1 MGSKFCGRG
10 RNVMERN
17 IKLNQLKSGL
27 DTAFVDYTHNSSL
40 AYRPEFISNDYQ
52 NGKKVLSSLE
62 YELLHCDAFSIS
74 VAFIKMSGIA
84 PLLQVFKQLESRGIP
99 GRILTTD
106 YLTFSEP
113 EAFDKLNS
121 LKNISLKMYQTEG
134 EKDGFH
140 TKGYIFKDGKIYRI
154 IVGSSNLTASAIT
167 VNQEWNTKIVSSEN
181 GAVAK
186 DIISEFDRLW
196 NSERA
201 CDYADFIEDYR
212 IRYKIKKEQQKL
224 ARESEVISI
233 EKYKLEQ
240 NSMQVKFIE
249 SVMDLYESGEN
260 RALLIS
266 STGTGKTYASAFALR
281 EMLQKRA
288 KETGRNVRALFLV
301 HREQI
306 AKQALRSYKNVF
318 GERYSFG
325 LLSGNSKNYKSDIL
339 FSTMQMMAREDI
351 MKKFN
356 ANDFDIIIIDEVHRA
371 GADSYQRI
379 MNYFTPR
386 FWMGMTASP
395 DRTDGYDIYGLFNHN
410 IAYEIRLQ
418 QAMEEKLLCPFHY
431 FGITD
436 LEVDGHVIDDDD
448 LKNVQNFAKLVCD
461 DRVQYIMQQIEYYG
475 YSGDRVRGLMFCSSK
490 EEAKTL
496 SVKFNMRG
504 LRTIVLTGDSSQ
516 NEREDAILRLEQN
529 EQENALDYILT
540 VDIFNEG
547 VDVPAVNQV
556 IMLRPTESPIVFI
569 QQLGRGLR
577 KYVGKEYVVI
587 LDFIGNYMNNFMI
600 PIALSGDR
608 TYNKDTIR
616 KYVREGS
623 RVIPGESTIH
633 FDEISKKR
641 IFESIDSSKTTKS
654 FLKEKYFALKY
665 KLGRVPNI
673 LDFYEYGEIDP
684 MLFIQYS
691 RSYDQFVKTVDK
703 DFNIMFGDREEAIL
717 EFISSLVN
725 GKRVHELLM
734 LKCILNNEKMSP
746 DTYRELLE
754 EKGEIYREADYVSA
768 LNVLGKV
775 FVNAPSEKKRYSNI
789 EFISMDYAKN
799 GILRRA
805 SAFYSLF
812 SNNAF
817 VNEVESLV
825 KYGLKRYEDLF
836 KNHDEDNLVL
846 YEKYSRKDVCRILNW
861 EHDDSST
868 VYGYRIKHNT
878 CPIFVTYEKK
888 DDIANSTKY
897 EDQFINNQ
905 LFSWMTRSKVSLES
919 PESQKIINYS
929 KIGLK
934 IYLFIKKS
942 DGEGTDFYYMGKV
955 SPIDYMQTEIE
966 NDNGQKLPIMNF
978 KMKLEHSVRE
988 DIYEYFVG

>member
-1 MGSKFCGRG
+1 
-10 RNVMERN
+10 MEGN

-233 EKYKLEQ
+233 EKYKLEP

-386 FWMGMTASP
+386 FWIGMTASP

-461 DRVQYIMQQIEYYG
+461 DRVQYIMQQIEYYR
-475 YSGDRVRGLMFCSSK
+475 YSGDRVKGLMFCSSK

-577 KYVGKEYVVI
+577 KYAGKEYVVI

-799 GILRRA
+799 GMLRRA

>member
-1 MGSKFCGRG
+1 
-10 RNVMERN
+10 MEGN

-201 CDYADFIEDYR
+201 CDYVDFIEDYR

-233 EKYKLEQ
+233 EKYKLEP

-386 FWMGMTASP
+386 FWIGMTASP

-436 LEVDGHVIDDDD
+436 LEVNGHVIDDDD

-475 YSGDRVRGLMFCSSK
+475 YSGDRVKGLMFCSSK

-577 KYVGKEYVVI
+577 KYAGKEYVVI

-734 LKCILNNEKMSP
+734 LKCILNNEKMSL

-768 LNVLGKV
+768 VNVLGKV

-799 GILRRA
+799 GMLRRA

>member
-1 MGSKFCGRG
+1 
-10 RNVMERN
+10 MERN

-201 CDYADFIEDYR
+201 CDYVDFIEDYR

-233 EKYKLEQ
+233 EKYKLEP

-577 KYVGKEYVVI
+577 KYAGKEYVVI

-799 GILRRA
+799 GMLRRA

-934 IYLFIKKS
+934 IYLFIKKC

>member
-1 MGSKFCGRG
+1 
-10 RNVMERN
+10 MEKN
-17 IKLNQLKSGL
+17 INLKQLKSGL
-27 DTAFVDYTHNSSL
+27 NTAFINYTCDSNL

-74 VAFIKMSGIA
+74 VAFIKMSGIE
-84 PLLQVFKQLESRGIP
+84 PLLQVFKQLENRGVP

-121 LKNISLKMYQTEG
+121 LNNIKLKMYQTEG

-154 IVGSSNLTASAIT
+154 IVGSSNLTSSAIT
-167 VNQEWNTKIVSSEN
+167 INQEWNTKLVSSED
-181 GAVAK
+181 GSIAK
-186 DIISEFDRLW
+186 DIVSEFDRLW
-196 NSERA
+196 NSDRA
-201 CDYADFIEDYR
+201 LVYKDFIEDYR
-212 IRYKIKKEQQKL
+212 VRYKIKKEQQRI
-224 ARESEVISI
+224 ARESEIISI
-233 EKYKLEQ
+233 EKYKLEP

-249 SVMDLYESGEN
+249 NVMELYENGEN

-281 EMLQKRA
+281 EILRKRE
-288 KETGRNVRALFLV
+288 KETGRNVRALFVV

-306 AKQALRSYKNVF
+306 AKQALKSYKNVF
-318 GERYSFG
+318 GEKYSFG
-325 LLSGNSKNYKSDIL
+325 LLSGNSKDYNSDLL

-351 MKKFN
+351 MTKFN

-379 MNYFTPR
+379 MDYFMPR
-386 FWMGMTASP
+386 FWIGMTASP
-395 DRTDGYDIYGLFNHN
+395 DRTDGYDIYGLFDHN

-436 LEVDGHVIDDDD
+436 LEVDGHIIDDNAI
-448 LKNVQNFAKLVCD
+448 KNVQNFTNLVCD
-461 DRVQYIMQQIEYYG
+461 DRVNYIMQQMDYYG
-475 YSGDRVRGLMFCSSK
+475 YSGDKVKGLMFCRNK
-490 EEAKTL
+490 DEAEQL
-496 SVKFNMRG
+496 SAKFNMRG
-504 LRTIVLTGDSSQ
+504 LRTLVLTGDNSQ
-516 NEREDAILRLEQN
+516 REREEAILRLEQD
-529 EQENALDYILT
+529 ESENALDYIIT

-547 VDVPAVNQV
+547 VDMPAVNQV
-556 IMLRPTESPIVFI
+556 VMLRPTESPIVFI

-577 KYVGKEYVVI
+577 KYEGKEYVV
-587 LDFIGNYMNNFMI
+587 
-600 PIALSGDR
+600 
-608 TYNKDTIR
+608 
-616 KYVREGS
+616 
-623 RVIPGESTIH
+623 
-633 FDEISKKR
+633 
-641 IFESIDSSKTTKS
+641 
-654 FLKEKYFALKY
+654 
-665 KLGRVPNI
+665 I

-691 RSYDQFVKTVDK
+691 KSYDQFVKSVDK
-703 DFNIMFGDREEAIL
+703 DFTVSFSDKEEAIL

-725 GKRVHELLM
+725 GKRIHELLM
-734 LKCILNNEKMSP
+734 ISSLLNNEKISLE
-746 DTYRELLE
+746 TYKILLE
-754 EKGEIYREADYVSA
+754 EKGEKYRESDYVSA

-775 FVNAPSEKKRYSNI
+775 FVNAPAEKKRYNDI
-789 EFISMDYAKN
+789 EFISTDEAKN
-799 GILRRA
+799 GMLRRA
-805 SAFYSLF
+805 TLFYSLF
-812 SNNAF
+812 NNTRF
-817 VNEVESLV
+817 VNEMKCLV
-825 KYGLKRYEDLF
+825 RYGLRRYEDLF

-888 DDIANSTKY
+888 EDIANSTKY

-919 PESQKIINYS
+919 PESQKIINY
-929 KIGLK
+929 KEIGLK

-955 SPIDYMQTEIE
+955 SPVDYMQTEIK
-966 NDNGQKLPIMNF
+966 NDKGQKLPIMNF

-988 DIYEYFVG
+988 DIYEYFVD

>member
-1 MGSKFCGRG
+1 MWVA
-10 RNVMERN
+10 N
-17 IKLNQLKSGL
+17 
-27 DTAFVDYTHNSSL
+27 FV
-40 AYRPEFISNDYQ
+40 
-52 NGKKVLSSLE
+52 
-62 YELLHCDAFSIS
+62 
-74 VAFIKMSGIA
+74 
-84 PLLQVFKQLESRGIP
+84 
-99 GRILTTD
+99 
-106 YLTFSEP
+106 
-113 EAFDKLNS
+113 
-121 LKNISLKMYQTEG
+121 
-134 EKDGFH
+134 
-140 TKGYIFKDGKIYRI
+140 
-154 IVGSSNLTASAIT
+154 
-167 VNQEWNTKIVSSEN
+167 EN

-196 NSERA
+196 NSERV
-201 CDYADFIEDYR
+201 CDYVDFIEDYR

-233 EKYKLEQ
+233 EKYKLEP

-386 FWMGMTASP
+386 FWIGMTASP
-395 DRTDGYDIYGLFNHN
+395 DRTDGYEIYGLFNHN

-475 YSGDRVRGLMFCSSK
+475 YSGDRVKGLMFCSSK

-529 EQENALDYILT
+529 KQENALDYILT

-577 KYVGKEYVVI
+577 KYAGKEYVVI

-789 EFISMDYAKN
+789 EFISMDYEKN
-799 GILRRA
+799 GMLRRA

>member
-1 MGSKFCGRG
+1 
-10 RNVMERN
+10 MERN

-201 CDYADFIEDYR
+201 CDYVDFIEDYR

-233 EKYKLEQ
+233 EKYKLEP

-371 GADSYQRI
+371 GANSYQRI

-577 KYVGKEYVVI
+577 KYAGKEYVVI

-799 GILRRA
+799 GMLRRA

>member
-1 MGSKFCGRG
+1 MWVA
-10 RNVMERN
+10 N
-17 IKLNQLKSGL
+17 
-27 DTAFVDYTHNSSL
+27 FV
-40 AYRPEFISNDYQ
+40 
-52 NGKKVLSSLE
+52 
-62 YELLHCDAFSIS
+62 
-74 VAFIKMSGIA
+74 
-84 PLLQVFKQLESRGIP
+84 
-99 GRILTTD
+99 
-106 YLTFSEP
+106 
-113 EAFDKLNS
+113 
-121 LKNISLKMYQTEG
+121 
-134 EKDGFH
+134 
-140 TKGYIFKDGKIYRI
+140 
-154 IVGSSNLTASAIT
+154 
-167 VNQEWNTKIVSSEN
+167 EN

-233 EKYKLEQ
+233 EKYKLEP

-288 KETGRNVRALFLV
+288 KETGRNVRAIFLV

-339 FSTMQMMAREDI
+339 FSTMQMMAREDM

-386 FWMGMTASP
+386 FWIGMTASP

-418 QAMEEKLLCPFHY
+418 KAMEEKLLCPFHY

-577 KYVGKEYVVI
+577 EYAGKEYVVI

-746 DTYRELLE
+746 DAYRELLE
-754 EKGEIYREADYVSA
+754 EKGEIYREVDYVSA

-789 EFISMDYAKN
+789 EFISMDDAKN
-799 GILRRA
+799 GMLRRA

>member
-1 MGSKFCGRG
+1 
-10 RNVMERN
+10 MEEN
-17 IKLNQLKSGL
+17 INLKQLKSGL
-27 DTAFVDYTHNSSL
+27 NTAFIDYTYDSNL
-40 AYRPEFISNDYQ
+40 AFRPEFISNDYQ

-74 VAFIKMSGIA
+74 VAFIKMSGIE
-84 PLLQVFKQLESRGIP
+84 PLLQVFKQLENKGIP

-121 LKNISLKMYQTEG
+121 LNNISLKMYQTEG
-134 EKDGFH
+134 QKDGFH
-140 TKGYIFKDGKIYRI
+140 TKGYIFKQGKIYRI
-154 IVGSSNLTASAIT
+154 IVGSSNLTSSAIT
-167 VNQEWNTKIVSSEN
+167 INQEWNTKLVSSED
-181 GAVAK
+181 GLVAK
-186 DIISEFDRLW
+186 DIVSEFDRLW
-196 NSERA
+196 NDERA
-201 CDYADFIEDYR
+201 LDYKDFIDDYR
-212 IRYKIKKEQQKL
+212 VRYQIKKEQQRL
-224 ARESEVISI
+224 AKESEVISI
-233 EKYKLEQ
+233 EKYKLEP

-249 SVMDLYESGEN
+249 NIMDLYESGEN

-281 EMLQKRA
+281 EILKKRENEIGRKA
-288 KETGRNVRALFLV
+288 KALFVV

-306 AKQALRSYKNVF
+306 AKQAVKSYKNVF

-325 LLSGNSKNYKSDIL
+325 LLSGNSKEYDSDLL
-339 FSTMQMMAREDI
+339 FSTMQMMSREDI
-351 MKKFN
+351 MTKFA

-379 MNYFTPR
+379 MDYFKPR
-386 FWMGMTASP
+386 FWIGMTASP

-436 LEVDGHVIDDDD
+436 LEIEGHVIDDDTQ
-448 LKNVQNFAKLVCD
+448 KNVQSFTKLVCD
-461 DRVQYIMQQIEYYG
+461 DRVEYIMQQMDYYG
-475 YSGDRVRGLMFCSSK
+475 YSGDRVKGLMFCSSK
-490 EEAKTL
+490 DEAKEL
-496 SVKFNMRG
+496 SVKFNAKG
-504 LRTIVLTGDSSQ
+504 LNTLVLTGENSQ
-516 NEREDAILRLEQN
+516 IEREEAISRLEQD
-529 EQENALDYILT
+529 EQENSLDYILT

-556 IMLRPTESPIVFI
+556 VMLRPTESPIVFI

-577 KYVGKEYVVI
+577 KYDGKEYVVI

-623 RVIPGESTIH
+623 RIIPGESTIH

-641 IFESIDSSKTTKS
+641 IFESIDSSKTTKN
-654 FLKEKYFALKY
+654 LLREKYFALKY
-665 KLGRVPNI
+665 KLGRRPSV

-691 RSYDQFVKTVDK
+691 KSYDQFVKSVDK
-703 DFNIMFGDREEAIL
+703 DFSVTFGENEEAIL

-734 LKCILNNEKMSP
+734 LSCLLNNEKISS
-746 DTYRELLE
+746 DTYKKLLE
-754 EKGEIYREADYVSA
+754 EKGEKYREADYVSA

-775 FVNAPSEKKRYSNI
+775 FVNAPAEKKRYNDI
-789 EFISMDYAKN
+789 EFINADEAKK
-799 GILRRA
+799 GMLRRA
-805 SAFYSLF
+805 VAFYRLF
-812 SNNAF
+812 GNRAF
-817 VNEVESLV
+817 VDEMKCLV
-825 KYGLKRYEDLF
+825 KYGLRRYEDLF

-888 DDIANSTKY
+888 EDIANSTKY

-919 PESQKIINYS
+919 PESQKIINH
-929 KIGLK
+929 KETGLK
-934 IYLFIKKS
+934 IFLFIKKS
-942 DGEGTDFYYMGKV
+942 DGEGTDFYYMGRV
-955 SPIDYMQTEIE
+955 TPTDYQQTEIE
-966 NDNGQKLPIMNF
+966 NNKGQKLPIMNF
-978 KMKLEHSVRE
+978 KMKLEHAVRE

>member
-1 MGSKFCGRG
+1 
-10 RNVMERN
+10 MEGN

-233 EKYKLEQ
+233 EKYKLEP

-386 FWMGMTASP
+386 FWIGMTASP

-475 YSGDRVRGLMFCSSK
+475 YSGDRVKGLMFCSSK

-577 KYVGKEYVVI
+577 KYAGKEYVVI

-799 GILRRA
+799 GMLRRA

>member
-1 MGSKFCGRG
+1 MKE
-10 RNVMERN
+10 NTNLE
-17 IKLNQLKSGL
+17 KLEAGL
-27 DTAFVDYTHNSSL
+27 NTAFVDYANNSSL
-40 AYRPEFISNDYQ
+40 AYRPEFISNNYQ

-74 VAFIKMSGIA
+74 VAFIKMSGIE
-84 PLLQVFKQLESRGIP
+84 PLLQVFKQLENRGVP

-121 LKNISLKMYQTEG
+121 LNNIKLKMYQTEG

-154 IVGSSNLTASAIT
+154 IVGSSNLTSSAIT
-167 VNQEWNTKIVSSEN
+167 INQEWNTKLVSSED
-181 GAVAK
+181 GSIAK
-186 DIISEFDRLW
+186 DIVSEFDRLW

-201 CDYADFIEDYR
+201 LDYNEFIADYR
-212 IRYKIKKEQQKL
+212 VRYKIKKEQQKL
-224 ARESEVISI
+224 AKESEVISI
-233 EKYKLEQ
+233 EKYKLEP

-249 SVMDLYESGEN
+249 NVMELYENGEN

-281 EMLQKRA
+281 EILRKRE
-288 KETGRNVRALFLV
+288 KETGRNVRALFVV

-306 AKQALRSYKNVF
+306 AKQAVKSYKNVF
-318 GERYSFG
+318 GEKYSFG
-325 LLSGNSKNYKSDIL
+325 LLSGNSKDYNSDLL

-351 MKKFN
+351 MTKFN

-379 MNYFTPR
+379 MDYFMPR
-386 FWMGMTASP
+386 FWIGMTASP
-395 DRTDGYDIYGLFNHN
+395 DRTDGYDIYGLFDHN

-436 LEVDGHVIDDDD
+436 LEVDGHIIDDNAI
-448 LKNVQNFAKLVCD
+448 KNVQNFTNLVCD
-461 DRVQYIMQQIEYYG
+461 DRVNYIMQQMDYYG
-475 YSGDRVRGLMFCSSK
+475 YSGDKVKGLMFCRNK
-490 EEAKTL
+490 DEAEQL
-496 SVKFNMRG
+496 SAKFNMRG
-504 LRTIVLTGDSSQ
+504 LRTLVLTGDNSQ
-516 NEREDAILRLEQN
+516 REREEAILRLEQD
-529 EQENALDYILT
+529 ESENALDYIIT

-547 VDVPAVNQV
+547 VDMPSVNQV
-556 IMLRPTESPIVFI
+556 VMLRPTESPIVFI

-577 KYVGKEYVVI
+577 KYEGKEYVVI

-641 IFESIDSSKTTKS
+641 IFESIDSSKTTKN
-654 FLKEKYFALKY
+654 LLREKYFALKY
-665 KLGRVPNI
+665 KLGRIPNVF
-673 LDFYEYGEIDP
+673 DFYEYGEIDP

-691 RSYDQFVKTVDK
+691 KSYDQFVKSVDK
-703 DFNIMFGDREEAIL
+703 DFTVSFSDKEEAIL

-725 GKRVHELLM
+725 GKRIHELLM
-734 LKCILNNEKMSP
+734 ISSLLNNEKISLE
-746 DTYRELLE
+746 TYKILLE
-754 EKGEIYREADYVSA
+754 EKGEKYRESDYVSA

-775 FVNAPSEKKRYSNI
+775 FVNAPAEKKRYNDI
-789 EFISMDYAKN
+789 EFISTDEAKN
-799 GILRRA
+799 GMLRRA
-805 SAFYSLF
+805 TLFYSLF
-812 SNNAF
+812 NNTRF
-817 VNEVESLV
+817 VNEMKCLV
-825 KYGLKRYEDLF
+825 RYGLRRYEDLF

-888 DDIANSTKY
+888 EDIANSTKY

-919 PESQKIINYS
+919 QESQKIINY
-929 KIGLK
+929 KEIGLK

-955 SPIDYMQTEIE
+955 SPVDYMQTEIK
-966 NDNGQKLPIMNF
+966 NDKGQKLPIMNF

-988 DIYEYFVG
+988 DIYEYFVD

>member
-1 MGSKFCGRG
+1 MWVA
-10 RNVMERN
+10 N
-17 IKLNQLKSGL
+17 
-27 DTAFVDYTHNSSL
+27 FV
-40 AYRPEFISNDYQ
+40 
-52 NGKKVLSSLE
+52 
-62 YELLHCDAFSIS
+62 
-74 VAFIKMSGIA
+74 
-84 PLLQVFKQLESRGIP
+84 
-99 GRILTTD
+99 
-106 YLTFSEP
+106 
-113 EAFDKLNS
+113 
-121 LKNISLKMYQTEG
+121 
-134 EKDGFH
+134 
-140 TKGYIFKDGKIYRI
+140 
-154 IVGSSNLTASAIT
+154 
-167 VNQEWNTKIVSSEN
+167 EN

-201 CDYADFIEDYR
+201 CDYVDFIEDYR

-233 EKYKLEQ
+233 EKYKLEP

-288 KETGRNVRALFLV
+288 KETGRNVRTLFLV

-577 KYVGKEYVVI
+577 KYAGKEYVVI

-746 DTYRELLE
+746 DAYRELLE

-799 GILRRA
+799 GMLRRA

>member
-1 MGSKFCGRG
+1 
-10 RNVMERN
+10 MEGN

-233 EKYKLEQ
+233 EKYKLEP

-386 FWMGMTASP
+386 FWIGMTASP

-475 YSGDRVRGLMFCSSK
+475 YSGDRVKGLMFCSSK

-577 KYVGKEYVVI
+577 KYAGKEYVVI

-734 LKCILNNEKMSP
+734 LKCILNNEKMSI

-799 GILRRA
+799 GRLRRA

>member
-1 MGSKFCGRG
+1 
-10 RNVMERN
+10 
-17 IKLNQLKSGL
+17 
-27 DTAFVDYTHNSSL
+27 
-40 AYRPEFISNDYQ
+40 
-52 NGKKVLSSLE
+52 
-62 YELLHCDAFSIS
+62 
-74 VAFIKMSGIA
+74 
-84 PLLQVFKQLESRGIP
+84 
-99 GRILTTD
+99 
-106 YLTFSEP
+106 
-113 EAFDKLNS
+113 
-121 LKNISLKMYQTEG
+121 
-134 EKDGFH
+134 
-140 TKGYIFKDGKIYRI
+140 
-154 IVGSSNLTASAIT
+154 
-167 VNQEWNTKIVSSEN
+167 
-181 GAVAK
+181 
-186 DIISEFDRLW
+186 
-196 NSERA
+196 
-201 CDYADFIEDYR
+201 
-212 IRYKIKKEQQKL
+212 
-224 ARESEVISI
+224 
-233 EKYKLEQ
+233 
-240 NSMQVKFIE
+240 
-249 SVMDLYESGEN
+249 
-260 RALLIS
+260 
-266 STGTGKTYASAFALR
+266 
-281 EMLQKRA
+281 
-288 KETGRNVRALFLV
+288 
-301 HREQI
+301 
-306 AKQALRSYKNVF
+306 
-318 GERYSFG
+318 
-325 LLSGNSKNYKSDIL
+325 
-339 FSTMQMMAREDI
+339 
-351 MKKFN
+351 
-356 ANDFDIIIIDEVHRA
+356 
-371 GADSYQRI
+371 
-379 MNYFTPR
+379 
-386 FWMGMTASP
+386 MTASP

-475 YSGDRVRGLMFCSSK
+475 YSGDRVKGLMFCSSK

-556 IMLRPTESPIVFI
+556 IMLSHTESPIVFI

-577 KYVGKEYVVI
+577 KYAGKEYVVI

-608 TYNKDTIR
+608 TYNKDTIH

-799 GILRRA
+799 GMLRRA

-846 YEKYSRKDVCRILNW
+846 YEKYSRKDLCRILNW

-955 SPIDYMQTEIE
+955 SPIDYMQTETE

>member
-1 MGSKFCGRG
+1 MWVA
-10 RNVMERN
+10 N
-17 IKLNQLKSGL
+17 
-27 DTAFVDYTHNSSL
+27 FV
-40 AYRPEFISNDYQ
+40 E
-52 NGKKVLSSLE
+52 E
-62 YELLHCDAFSIS
+62 
-74 VAFIKMSGIA
+74 
-84 PLLQVFKQLESRGIP
+84 
-99 GRILTTD
+99 
-106 YLTFSEP
+106 
-113 EAFDKLNS
+113 
-121 LKNISLKMYQTEG
+121 
-134 EKDGFH
+134 
-140 TKGYIFKDGKIYRI
+140 
-154 IVGSSNLTASAIT
+154 
-167 VNQEWNTKIVSSEN
+167 

-233 EKYKLEQ
+233 KKYKLEP

-386 FWMGMTASP
+386 FWIGMTASP

-475 YSGDRVRGLMFCSSK
+475 YSGDRVKGLMFCSSK

-577 KYVGKEYVVI
+577 KYAGKEYVVI

-754 EKGEIYREADYVSA
+754 EKGEIYREVDYVSA

-799 GILRRA
+799 GMLRRA

>member
-1 MGSKFCGRG
+1 
-10 RNVMERN
+10 MERN

-62 YELLHCDAFSIS
+62 YELLHCDAFLIS

-84 PLLQVFKQLESRGIP
+84 PLLQVFKQLESRGIQ

-233 EKYKLEQ
+233 EKYKLEP

-281 EMLQKRA
+281 EMLQKRV
-288 KETGRNVRALFLV
+288 KETGRNVRVLFLV

-386 FWMGMTASP
+386 FWIGMTASP

-410 IAYEIRLQ
+410 IAYEIRFQ

-577 KYVGKEYVVI
+577 KYAGKEYVVI

-768 LNVLGKV
+768 VNVLGKV

-799 GILRRA
+799 GMLRRA

-966 NDNGQKLPIMNF
+966 NDNGQKFPIMNF

>member
-1 MGSKFCGRG
+1 MWVS
-10 RNVMERN
+10 N
-17 IKLNQLKSGL
+17 
-27 DTAFVDYTHNSSL
+27 FV
-40 AYRPEFISNDYQ
+40 E
-52 NGKKVLSSLE
+52 E
-62 YELLHCDAFSIS
+62 
-74 VAFIKMSGIA
+74 
-84 PLLQVFKQLESRGIP
+84 
-99 GRILTTD
+99 
-106 YLTFSEP
+106 
-113 EAFDKLNS
+113 
-121 LKNISLKMYQTEG
+121 
-134 EKDGFH
+134 
-140 TKGYIFKDGKIYRI
+140 
-154 IVGSSNLTASAIT
+154 
-167 VNQEWNTKIVSSEN
+167 

-379 MNYFTPR
+379 MNYFTTR
-386 FWMGMTASP
+386 FWIGMTASP

-490 EEAKTL
+490 EEVKTL

-577 KYVGKEYVVI
+577 KYAGKEYVVI

-775 FVNAPSEKKRYSNI
+775 FVNAPLEKKRYSNI

>member
-1 MGSKFCGRG
+1 M
-10 RNVMERN
+10 
-17 IKLNQLKSGL
+17 
-27 DTAFVDYTHNSSL
+27 
-40 AYRPEFISNDYQ
+40 
-52 NGKKVLSSLE
+52 
-62 YELLHCDAFSIS
+62 
-74 VAFIKMSGIA
+74 
-84 PLLQVFKQLESRGIP
+84 
-99 GRILTTD
+99 
-106 YLTFSEP
+106 
-113 EAFDKLNS
+113 
-121 LKNISLKMYQTEG
+121 
-134 EKDGFH
+134 
-140 TKGYIFKDGKIYRI
+140 
-154 IVGSSNLTASAIT
+154 
-167 VNQEWNTKIVSSEN
+167 
-181 GAVAK
+181 
-186 DIISEFDRLW
+186 
-196 NSERA
+196 
-201 CDYADFIEDYR
+201 
-212 IRYKIKKEQQKL
+212 
-224 ARESEVISI
+224 
-233 EKYKLEQ
+233 
-240 NSMQVKFIE
+240 
-249 SVMDLYESGEN
+249 
-260 RALLIS
+260 
-266 STGTGKTYASAFALR
+266 
-281 EMLQKRA
+281 
-288 KETGRNVRALFLV
+288 
-301 HREQI
+301 
-306 AKQALRSYKNVF
+306 
-318 GERYSFG
+318 
-325 LLSGNSKNYKSDIL
+325 
-339 FSTMQMMAREDI
+339 
-351 MKKFN
+351 
-356 ANDFDIIIIDEVHRA
+356 HRA

-386 FWMGMTASP
+386 FWIGMTASP

-577 KYVGKEYVVI
+577 KYAGKEYVVI

-799 GILRRA
+799 GMLRRA

>member
-1 MGSKFCGRG
+1 MWVA
-10 RNVMERN
+10 N
-17 IKLNQLKSGL
+17 
-27 DTAFVDYTHNSSL
+27 FV
-40 AYRPEFISNDYQ
+40 
-52 NGKKVLSSLE
+52 
-62 YELLHCDAFSIS
+62 
-74 VAFIKMSGIA
+74 
-84 PLLQVFKQLESRGIP
+84 
-99 GRILTTD
+99 
-106 YLTFSEP
+106 
-113 EAFDKLNS
+113 
-121 LKNISLKMYQTEG
+121 
-134 EKDGFH
+134 
-140 TKGYIFKDGKIYRI
+140 
-154 IVGSSNLTASAIT
+154 
-167 VNQEWNTKIVSSEN
+167 EN

-233 EKYKLEQ
+233 EKYKLEP

-386 FWMGMTASP
+386 FWIGMTASP

-475 YSGDRVRGLMFCSSK
+475 YSGDRVKGLMFCSSK

-577 KYVGKEYVVI
+577 KYAGKEYVVI

>member
-1 MGSKFCGRG
+1 
-10 RNVMERN
+10 MERN

-121 LKNISLKMYQTEG
+121 LKNISLKIYQTEG

-224 ARESEVISI
+224 ARESEIISI
-233 EKYKLEQ
+233 EKYKLEP

-325 LLSGNSKNYKSDIL
+325 LLSGNSKNYKSDII

-475 YSGDRVRGLMFCSSK
+475 YSGDRVKGLMFCSSK

-504 LRTIVLTGDSSQ
+504 LRTIVLTGDSLQ

-577 KYVGKEYVVI
+577 KYAGKEYVVI

-799 GILRRA
+799 GMLRRA

>member
-1 MGSKFCGRG
+1 
-10 RNVMERN
+10 MERN

-201 CDYADFIEDYR
+201 CDYVDFIEDYR

-233 EKYKLEQ
+233 EKYKLEP

-386 FWMGMTASP
+386 FWIGMTASP

-475 YSGDRVRGLMFCSSK
+475 YSGDRVKGLMFCSSK

-577 KYVGKEYVVI
+577 KYAGKEYVVI

-734 LKCILNNEKMSP
+734 FKCILNNEKMSP
-746 DTYRELLE
+746 DAYRELLE

-966 NDNGQKLPIMNF
+966 NDNGQRLPIMNF

>member
-1 MGSKFCGRG
+1 MWVS
-10 RNVMERN
+10 N
-17 IKLNQLKSGL
+17 
-27 DTAFVDYTHNSSL
+27 FV
-40 AYRPEFISNDYQ
+40 E
-52 NGKKVLSSLE
+52 E
-62 YELLHCDAFSIS
+62 
-74 VAFIKMSGIA
+74 
-84 PLLQVFKQLESRGIP
+84 
-99 GRILTTD
+99 
-106 YLTFSEP
+106 
-113 EAFDKLNS
+113 
-121 LKNISLKMYQTEG
+121 
-134 EKDGFH
+134 
-140 TKGYIFKDGKIYRI
+140 
-154 IVGSSNLTASAIT
+154 
-167 VNQEWNTKIVSSEN
+167 

-233 EKYKLEQ
+233 EKYKLEP

-386 FWMGMTASP
+386 FWIGMTASP

-475 YSGDRVRGLMFCSSK
+475 YSGDRVKGLMFCSSK

-577 KYVGKEYVVI
+577 KYAGKEYVVI

-673 LDFYEYGEIDP
+673 LDFYEYGEIDS

-734 LKCILNNEKMSP
+734 LKCILNNEKMSL

-799 GILRRA
+799 GMLRRA